1 MSFTC
6 VKCFDTSTHNVDILE
21 CSTCKKFLYFY
32 CVGYFETNLKN
43 MLNNTKARFQCTECQ
58 INIHKSQKSPKNQK
72 TENKVNLVDSMENN
86 IKELMNSVSFMSS
99 QFDNLIN
106 KIDTIVSELKNIKLV
121 NEKITVENKQLSDEV
136 CILKS
141 KIGKIINMELK
152 ATTVDFL
159 KSHDELSKGKHSSTF
174 TQNIA
179 KQQWEELSG
188 VLNSIPGPIKDWKS
202 RRWLYISLY
211 EISQGCTMRVT
222 TVMLYRSGLKRDS
235 KTQFFLMFLYRH
247 DPKVF
252 INVFSL
258 GEGQT

>member
-121 NEKITVENKQLSDEV
+121 NEKITAENKWLSDEV

-141 KIGKIINMELK
+141 KIDEIEQHNLGISVDIICIPKTINENCIDIMKEIGKITNMELK
-152 ATTVDFL
+152 IIEAYKNKFFGI
-159 KSHDELSKGKHSSTF
+159 K
-174 TQNIA
+174 A
-179 KQQWEELSG
+179 K
-188 VLNSIPGPIKDWKS
+188 
-202 RRWLYISLY
+202 Y
-211 EISQGCTMRVT
+211 
-222 TVMLYRSGLKRDS
+222 
-235 KTQFFLMFLYRH
+235 
-247 DPKVF
+247 
-252 INVFSL
+252 
-258 GEGQT
+258 